1 MKEETRLSRI
11 VMRKVLTAII
21 KLLFSVGKTLKYKNQ
36 LDIETPCVMAV
47 FHDEF
52 IPLFYYMSNRNSVVL
67 ASYNHAGFCGA
78 KVLKKWGIDIVYG
91 TSKKRGKKA
100 LEQLI
105 EEVKKGKNVIL
116 NPDGSRGPRHKMKAG
131 AVVLA
136 KKTNV
141 PLYLVSPK
149 YRGIRINFT
158 WDRFLYPLPFSPVWF
173 RYTRMDID
181 PGLSRDEVGKKI
193 IEAEKLLQ
201 DLTELSI

>member
-1 MKEETRLSRI
+1 
-11 VMRKVLTAII
+11 
-21 KLLFSVGKTLKYKNQ
+21 
-36 LDIETPCVMAV
+36 MAV

-52 IPLFYYMSNRNSVVL
+52 IPLFYYMNNSNSIVL

-78 KVLKKWGIDIVYG
+78 KVLREWGIDIVYG

-105 EEVKKGKNVIL
+105 EEVKNGKNVIL

-141 PLYLVSPK
+141 PLYIVSPK
-149 YRGIRINFT
+149 YKGIRIPFT
-158 WDRFLYPLPFSPVWF
+158 WDRFLFPLPFSSVWF
-173 RYTRMDID
+173 RYKRIDID
-181 PGLSRDEVGKKI
+181 PDLSRDEVSKI
-193 IEAEKLLQ
+193 IIDAEKSLQ
-201 DLTELSI
+201 NLTEEDYQNNQ